1 MSLHLKPGQLTL
13 ADLRQAYLAPVRLSL
28 DPSADAPIAASVACV
43 ENIIAEGRTA
53 YGINTGFGLLASTR
67 ISPADLEKLQRSIVL
82 SHAAGVGE
90 ALDDAM
96 VRLVMLLKVNS
107 LARGFSG
114 IRRKVID
121 ALIALINAEVYPHI
135 PLKGSVGA
143 SGDLAPL
150 AHMSLVLIGESRA
163 RHRGEW
169 LPAAEAL
176 AVAGLEPLTLAAKEG
191 LALLNGT
198 QVSTAYALRGLFE
211 AEDLFA
217 AATVC
222 GGLSVEAMLGSRAP
236 FDARIHAARG
246 QRGQIDVAA
255 AYRDLLTA
263 SSEVARSHEKCDKVQ
278 DPYSLRCQPQVMGAC
293 LTQMRQAAEVL
304 EIEANAVS
312 DNPLVFAAEGDVISG
327 GNFHAEPVA
336 MAADNLALALAEIG
350 SLSERR
356 ISLMMDMHMSQLP
369 PFLVANG
376 GVNSGFMIAQ
386 VTAAALASDNKALAH
401 PASVDSL
408 PTSANQE
415 DHVSMAPNAGKRLW
429 AMAENVRGILAVEW
443 LGACQ
448 GLDFREGLKSSPKL
462 EQARRLLRDKV
473 PYYQEDRRGRLDP
486 QAVED
491 LHEGTAVA
499 ADLLPG
505 EDRHQHEQGQHVEQQ
520 DAQRHRIDR
529 PRDHPLR
536 VLRLAGGD
544 ADDLDAAEGEYHHR
558 QRGDQPGPAVGQE
571 AAVLPQVV
579 HAGGGRR
586 RAAQAEAEEHDAEPG
601 ENHRDDGA
609 DLDQRQPELQ
619 LAEDLD
625 MTEVQ
630 PADEQHDGAR

>member
-1 MSLHLKPGQLTL
+1 MELLIQPGKLTL
-13 ADLRQAYLAPVRLSL
+13 ADLRQAYLNPIKVKL
-28 DPSADAPIAASVACV
+28 DESASSAINASVACV
-43 ENIIAEGRTA
+43 EQIVNEGRTA
-53 YGINTGFGLLASTR
+53 YGINTGFGLLASTK
-67 ISPADLEKLQRSIVL
+67 IAPEDLEKLQRSLVL

-96 VRLVMLLKVNS
+96 VRLIILLKANS

-121 ALIALINAEVYPHI
+121 ALLALINAEVYPHI

-150 AHMSLVLIGESRA
+150 AHMSLVLLGESKA
-163 RHRGEW
+163 RYKGEW
-169 LPAAEAL
+169 LPAVEAL
-176 AVAGLEPLTLAAKEG
+176 KIAGLEPISLAAKEG

-236 FDARIHAARG
+236 FDARIHEVRG

-255 AYRDLLTA
+255 AYRDLLTD
-263 SSEVARSHEKCDKVQ
+263 SSEISRSHEECGKVQ

-293 LTQMRQAAEVL
+293 LTQIRQAAEVL

-312 DNPLVFAAEGDVISG
+312 DNPLVFAEQGDVIS
-327 GNFHAEPVA
+327 
-336 MAADNLALALAEIG
+336 
-350 SLSERR
+350 
-356 ISLMMDMHMSQLP
+356 
-369 PFLVANG
+369 

-429 AMAENVRGILAVEW
+429 YMADNVRGILAVEW

-462 EQARRLLRDKV
+462 EQARKILRDQV
-473 PYYQEDRRGRLDP
+473 PYYSEDRFFAPDIE
-486 QAVED
+486 QASE
-491 LHEGTAVA
+491 LLASGCLNELLIPK
-499 ADLLPG
+499 LLPS
-505 EDRHQHEQGQHVEQQ
+505 
-520 DAQRHRIDR
+520 
-529 PRDHPLR
+529 LS
-536 VLRLAGGD
+536 
-544 ADDLDAAEGEYHHR
+544 
-558 QRGDQPGPAVGQE
+558 
-571 AAVLPQVV
+571 
-579 HAGGGRR
+579 
-586 RAAQAEAEEHDAEPG
+586 
-601 ENHRDDGA
+601 
-609 DLDQRQPELQ
+609 
-619 LAEDLD
+619 
-625 MTEVQ
+625 EV
-630 PADEQHDGAR
+630 